1 MESFNVI
8 LEAQRADRIHTKNG
22 ALVGVVFC

>member
-22 ALVGVVFC
+22 ALMGVVFA